1 MKQPATLPTL
11 RRQGAALTVLALAVV
26 LAALAGLCFGSQGY
40 TPLQLWQ
47 AWCSGDPQNAVYR
60 VLLHVRWPRT
70 LAGLLAGSALAA
82 AGVLLQAVLN
92 NAMASPNV
100 IGVNAGAGLAA
111 LCAAALWPAHPN
123 AVQPAAFAGA
133 LAAALLVYGLAL
145 GAGVSRTTLVLA
157 GLAVSGMLTAGMN
170 TIKLL
175 YPDAIA
181 GASDFLVGGL
191 SGVTL
196 SGLKGA
202 VPYLITGTLLA
213 LLLAADLNVLCL
225 GEQSAAS
232 LGLHI
237 GAVRFLGILAAALL
251 AGAAVSFAGL
261 LSFVGLLAPHIARQL
276 VAITIAF
283 CCPRPC
289 CWGRLLLCC
298 VMCWHAACLLRLN
311 CQWAFCCPSSAGRSS
326 LACCCTAGGGECMIE
341 LQHVSAGYGAQDVV
355 RDVSFAAPNGQ
366 LTALIGPNGSGK
378 TTLLRAMTRTLPC
391 RSGNILLDDRSIASY
406 GRKEFART
414 AAFMPQSRP
423 VPGITVRALVAHGRF
438 PYLGFSRRMTAQ
450 DTAAVEQAMR
460 RTGTL
465 DWANRDVRALSGGER
480 QRVYLAMALAQGG
493 TTILLDEP
501 GAFLDVRAQFELLDL
516 LRSVAAGGK
525 AVVLVMHELPQ
536 AMQYADRIALLG
548 GGRLLGCDTSA
559 ALAATGAVDR
569 VFGVRLCRAP
579 DGVWYVKA
587 EG

>member
-100 IGVNAGAGLAA
+100 IGVNA
-111 LCAAALWPAHPN
+111 
-123 AVQPAAFAGA
+123 
-133 LAAALLVYGLAL
+133 

-261 LSFVGLLAPHIARQL
+261 LSFVGLLAPHIARRL
-276 VAITIAF
+276 VGNNHRILLPAAMLLGAAF
-283 CCPRPC
+283 VVLCDVLARCLFAPFELPV
-289 CWGRLLLCC
+289 GILLSLIGGPFFLGLLL
-298 VMCWHAACLLRLN
+298 
-311 CQWAFCCPSSAGRSS
+311 
-326 LACCCTAGGGECMIE
+326 
-341 LQHVSAGYGAQDVV
+341 
-355 RDVSFAAPNGQ
+355 
-366 LTALIGPNGSGK
+366 
-378 TTLLRAMTRTLPC
+378 
-391 RSGNILLDDRSIASY
+391 
-406 GRKEFART
+406 
-414 AAFMPQSRP
+414 
-423 VPGITVRALVAHGRF
+423 HGR
-438 PYLGFSRRMTAQ
+438 GRRMY
-450 DTAAVEQAMR
+450 D
-460 RTGTL
+460 
-465 DWANRDVRALSGGER
+465 
-480 QRVYLAMALAQGG
+480 
-493 TTILLDEP
+493 
-501 GAFLDVRAQFELLDL
+501 
-516 LRSVAAGGK
+516 
-525 AVVLVMHELPQ
+525 
-536 AMQYADRIALLG
+536 
-548 GGRLLGCDTSA
+548 
-559 ALAATGAVDR
+559 
-569 VFGVRLCRAP
+569 
-579 DGVWYVKA
+579 
-587 EG
+587 

>member
-1 MKQPATLPTL
+1 MKYKKAIT
-11 RRQGAALTVLALAVV
+11 ALALAA
-26 LAALAGLCFGSQGY
+26 LLLAGCAAPQAVQAPAPQQTAKAAETQSGVTFTDDMGYPVTVQSWNRVVSLYGSFAE
-40 TPLQLWQ
+40 
-47 AWCSGDPQNAVYR
+47 AW
-60 VLLHVRWPRT
+60 T
-70 LAGLLAGSALAA
+70 LAGSALAA

-202 VPYLITGTLLA
+202 VLYLITGTLLA

-251 AGAAVSFAGL
+251 AGSAVSFAGL
-261 LSFVGLLAPHIARQL
+261 LSFVGLLAPHIARRL
-276 VAITIAF
+276 VGNNHRILLPAAMLLGAAF
-283 CCPRPC
+283 VVLCDVLARCLFAPFELPV
-289 CWGRLLLCC
+289 GILLSLIGGPFFLGLLL
-298 VMCWHAACLLRLN
+298 
-311 CQWAFCCPSSAGRSS
+311 
-326 LACCCTAGGGECMIE
+326 
-341 LQHVSAGYGAQDVV
+341 
-355 RDVSFAAPNGQ
+355 
-366 LTALIGPNGSGK
+366 
-378 TTLLRAMTRTLPC
+378 
-391 RSGNILLDDRSIASY
+391 
-406 GRKEFART
+406 
-414 AAFMPQSRP
+414 
-423 VPGITVRALVAHGRF
+423 HGR
-438 PYLGFSRRMTAQ
+438 GRRMY
-450 DTAAVEQAMR
+450 D
-460 RTGTL
+460 
-465 DWANRDVRALSGGER
+465 
-480 QRVYLAMALAQGG
+480 
-493 TTILLDEP
+493 
-501 GAFLDVRAQFELLDL
+501 
-516 LRSVAAGGK
+516 
-525 AVVLVMHELPQ
+525 
-536 AMQYADRIALLG
+536 
-548 GGRLLGCDTSA
+548 
-559 ALAATGAVDR
+559 
-569 VFGVRLCRAP
+569 
-579 DGVWYVKA
+579 
-587 EG
+587 

>member
-202 VPYLITGTLLA
+202 VLYLITGTLLA
-213 LLLAADLNVLCL
+213 LLLPRSRRRLFCGVTICVLL
-225 GEQSAAS
+225 FYMNMV
-232 LGLHI
+232 GLSPSV
-237 GAVRFLGILAAALL
+237 VRACIMQIAL
-251 AGAAVSFAGL
+251 
-261 LSFVGLLAPHIARQL
+261 LLAPLFRRDSDSFTSLGMALL
-276 VAITIAF
+276 V
-283 CCPRPC
+283 
-289 CWGRLLLCC
+289 
-298 VMCWHAACLLRLN
+298 
-311 CQWAFCCPSSAGRSS
+311 
-326 LACCCTAGGGECMIE
+326 
-341 LQHVSAGYGAQDVV
+341 
-355 RDVSFAAPNGQ
+355 
-366 LTALIGPNGSGK
+366 
-378 TTLLRAMTRTLPC
+378 
-391 RSGNILLDDRSIASY
+391 ILLGNPFAS
-406 GRKEFART
+406 
-414 AAFMPQSRP
+414 
-423 VPGITVRALVAHGRF
+423 
-438 PYLGFSRRMTAQ
+438 
-450 DTAAVEQAMR
+450 
-460 RTGTL
+460 
-465 DWANRDVRALSGGER
+465 
-480 QRVYLAMALAQGG
+480 
-493 TTILLDEP
+493 
-501 GAFLDVRAQFELLDL
+501 
-516 LRSVAAGGK
+516 
-525 AVVLVMHELPQ
+525 
-536 AMQYADRIALLG
+536 
-548 GGRLLGCDTSA
+548 
-559 ALAATGAVDR
+559 
-569 VFGVRLCRAP
+569 
-579 DGVWYVKA
+579 
-587 EG
+587 

>member
-1 MKQPATLPTL
+1 M
-11 RRQGAALTVLALAVV
+11 
-26 LAALAGLCFGSQGY
+26 
-40 TPLQLWQ
+40 
-47 AWCSGDPQNAVYR
+47 
-60 VLLHVRWPRT
+60 
-70 LAGLLAGSALAA
+70 
-82 AGVLLQAVLN
+82 LQAVLN

-123 AVQPAAFAGA
+123 VVQPAAFAGA

-261 LSFVGLLAPHIARQL
+261 LSFVGLLAPHIARRL
-276 VAITIAF
+276 VGNNHRILLPAAMLLGAAF
-283 CCPRPC
+283 VVLCDVPARCLFAPFELPV
-289 CWGRLLLCC
+289 GILLSLIGGPFFLGLLL
-298 VMCWHAACLLRLN
+298 H
-311 CQWAFCCPSSAGRSS
+311 
-326 LACCCTAGGGECMIE
+326 
-341 LQHVSAGYGAQDVV
+341 
-355 RDVSFAAPNGQ
+355 
-366 LTALIGPNGSGK
+366 
-378 TTLLRAMTRTLPC
+378 
-391 RSGNILLDDRSIASY
+391 
-406 GRKEFART
+406 
-414 AAFMPQSRP
+414 SR
-423 VPGITVRALVAHGRF
+423 G
-438 PYLGFSRRMTAQ
+438 RRMY
-450 DTAAVEQAMR
+450 D
-460 RTGTL
+460 
-465 DWANRDVRALSGGER
+465 
-480 QRVYLAMALAQGG
+480 
-493 TTILLDEP
+493 
-501 GAFLDVRAQFELLDL
+501 
-516 LRSVAAGGK
+516 
-525 AVVLVMHELPQ
+525 
-536 AMQYADRIALLG
+536 
-548 GGRLLGCDTSA
+548 
-559 ALAATGAVDR
+559 
-569 VFGVRLCRAP
+569 
-579 DGVWYVKA
+579 
-587 EG
+587 

>member
-1 MKQPATLPTL
+1 MKQLATLPTL

-202 VPYLITGTLLA
+202 AAGGRPERAMPGGTK
-213 LLLAADLNVLCL
+213 C
-225 GEQSAAS
+225 S
-232 LGLHI
+232 
-237 GAVRFLGILAAALL
+237 FLGAA
-251 AGAAVSFAGL
+251 
-261 LSFVGLLAPHIARQL
+261 H
-276 VAITIAF
+276 
-283 CCPRPC
+283 
-289 CWGRLLLCC
+289 
-298 VMCWHAACLLRLN
+298 
-311 CQWAFCCPSSAGRSS
+311 RSS
-326 LACCCTAGGGECMIE
+326 TLFGHSGGGAAGGGSCQ
-341 LQHVSAGYGAQDVV
+341 LCRAAQLCGAAG
-355 RDVSFAAPNGQ
+355 P
-366 LTALIGPNGSGK
+366 
-378 TTLLRAMTRTLPC
+378 
-391 RSGNILLDDRSIASY
+391 
-406 GRKEFART
+406 
-414 AAFMPQSRP
+414 
-423 VPGITVRALVAHGRF
+423 AHC
-438 PYLGFSRRMTAQ
+438 P
-450 DTAAVEQAMR
+450 
-460 RTGTL
+460 
-465 DWANRDVRALSGGER
+465 
-480 QRVYLAMALAQGG
+480 
-493 TTILLDEP
+493 
-501 GAFLDVRAQFELLDL
+501 
-516 LRSVAAGGK
+516 AAGG
-525 AVVLVMHELPQ
+525 Q
-536 AMQYADRIALLG
+536 
-548 GGRLLGCDTSA
+548 
-559 ALAATGAVDR
+559 
-569 VFGVRLCRAP
+569 
-579 DGVWYVKA
+579 
-587 EG
+587 

>member
-111 LCAAALWPAHPN
+111 LCAAALWPAHPQRGT
-123 AVQPAAFAGA
+123 ACGVCRGAGRRPAGVWAGA
-133 LAAALLVYGLAL
+133 GGRGKPHHA
-145 GAGVSRTTLVLA
+145 GAGGPCRQR
-157 GLAVSGMLTAGMN
+157 MLTAGMN

-276 VAITIAF
+276 VGNNHRILLPAAMLLGAAF
-283 CCPRPC
+283 VVLCDVLARCLFAPFELPV
-289 CWGRLLLCC
+289 GILLSLIGGPFFLGLLL
-298 VMCWHAACLLRLN
+298 
-311 CQWAFCCPSSAGRSS
+311 
-326 LACCCTAGGGECMIE
+326 
-341 LQHVSAGYGAQDVV
+341 
-355 RDVSFAAPNGQ
+355 
-366 LTALIGPNGSGK
+366 
-378 TTLLRAMTRTLPC
+378 
-391 RSGNILLDDRSIASY
+391 
-406 GRKEFART
+406 
-414 AAFMPQSRP
+414 
-423 VPGITVRALVAHGRF
+423 HGR
-438 PYLGFSRRMTAQ
+438 GRRMY
-450 DTAAVEQAMR
+450 D
-460 RTGTL
+460 
-465 DWANRDVRALSGGER
+465 
-480 QRVYLAMALAQGG
+480 
-493 TTILLDEP
+493 
-501 GAFLDVRAQFELLDL
+501 
-516 LRSVAAGGK
+516 
-525 AVVLVMHELPQ
+525 
-536 AMQYADRIALLG
+536 
-548 GGRLLGCDTSA
+548 
-559 ALAATGAVDR
+559 
-569 VFGVRLCRAP
+569 
-579 DGVWYVKA
+579 
-587 EG
+587 

>member
-70 LAGLLAGSALAA
+70 LAGL
-82 AGVLLQAVLN
+82 
-92 NAMASPNV
+92 
-100 IGVNAGAGLAA
+100 
-111 LCAAALWPAHPN
+111 
-123 AVQPAAFAGA
+123 
-133 LAAALLVYGLAL
+133 
-145 GAGVSRTTLVLA
+145 LA

-261 LSFVGLLAPHIARQL
+261 LSFVGLLAPHIARRL
-276 VAITIAF
+276 VGNNHRILLPAAMLLGAAF
-283 CCPRPC
+283 VVLCDVLARCLFAPFELPV
-289 CWGRLLLCC
+289 GILLSLIGGPFFLGLLL
-298 VMCWHAACLLRLN
+298 
-311 CQWAFCCPSSAGRSS
+311 
-326 LACCCTAGGGECMIE
+326 
-341 LQHVSAGYGAQDVV
+341 
-355 RDVSFAAPNGQ
+355 
-366 LTALIGPNGSGK
+366 
-378 TTLLRAMTRTLPC
+378 
-391 RSGNILLDDRSIASY
+391 
-406 GRKEFART
+406 
-414 AAFMPQSRP
+414 
-423 VPGITVRALVAHGRF
+423 HGR
-438 PYLGFSRRMTAQ
+438 GRRMY
-450 DTAAVEQAMR
+450 D
-460 RTGTL
+460 
-465 DWANRDVRALSGGER
+465 
-480 QRVYLAMALAQGG
+480 
-493 TTILLDEP
+493 
-501 GAFLDVRAQFELLDL
+501 
-516 LRSVAAGGK
+516 
-525 AVVLVMHELPQ
+525 
-536 AMQYADRIALLG
+536 
-548 GGRLLGCDTSA
+548 
-559 ALAATGAVDR
+559 
-569 VFGVRLCRAP
+569 
-579 DGVWYVKA
+579 
-587 EG
+587 

>member
-202 VPYLITGTLLA
+202 VLYLITGTLLA

-237 GAVRFLGILAAALL
+237 GVVRFLGILAAALL

-261 LSFVGLLAPHIARQL
+261 LSFVGLLAPHIARRL
-276 VAITIAF
+276 VGNNHRILLPAAMLLGAAF
-283 CCPRPC
+283 VVLCDVLARCLFAPFELPV
-289 CWGRLLLCC
+289 GILLSLIGGPFFLGLLL
-298 VMCWHAACLLRLN
+298 H
-311 CQWAFCCPSSAGRSS
+311 
-326 LACCCTAGGGECMIE
+326 
-341 LQHVSAGYGAQDVV
+341 
-355 RDVSFAAPNGQ
+355 
-366 LTALIGPNGSGK
+366 
-378 TTLLRAMTRTLPC
+378 
-391 RSGNILLDDRSIASY
+391 
-406 GRKEFART
+406 
-414 AAFMPQSRP
+414 SR
-423 VPGITVRALVAHGRF
+423 G
-438 PYLGFSRRMTAQ
+438 RRMY
-450 DTAAVEQAMR
+450 D
-460 RTGTL
+460 
-465 DWANRDVRALSGGER
+465 
-480 QRVYLAMALAQGG
+480 
-493 TTILLDEP
+493 
-501 GAFLDVRAQFELLDL
+501 
-516 LRSVAAGGK
+516 
-525 AVVLVMHELPQ
+525 
-536 AMQYADRIALLG
+536 
-548 GGRLLGCDTSA
+548 
-559 ALAATGAVDR
+559 
-569 VFGVRLCRAP
+569 
-579 DGVWYVKA
+579 
-587 EG
+587 

>member
-26 LAALAGLCFGSQGY
+26 LAVFGIVCNARKAEKFFAAHRDWLIAGAVVLVLDLIAAGG
-40 TPLQLWQ
+40 
-47 AWCSGDPQNAVYR
+47 NAITVNGK
-60 VLLHVRWPRT
+60 T
-70 LAGLLAGSALAA
+70 LFTGLLAGSALAA

-261 LSFVGLLAPHIARQL
+261 LSFVGLLAPHIARRL
-276 VAITIAF
+276 VGNNHRILLPAAMLLGAAF
-283 CCPRPC
+283 VVLCDVLARCLFAPFELPV
-289 CWGRLLLCC
+289 GILLSLIGGPFFLGLLL
-298 VMCWHAACLLRLN
+298 
-311 CQWAFCCPSSAGRSS
+311 
-326 LACCCTAGGGECMIE
+326 
-341 LQHVSAGYGAQDVV
+341 
-355 RDVSFAAPNGQ
+355 
-366 LTALIGPNGSGK
+366 
-378 TTLLRAMTRTLPC
+378 
-391 RSGNILLDDRSIASY
+391 
-406 GRKEFART
+406 
-414 AAFMPQSRP
+414 
-423 VPGITVRALVAHGRF
+423 HGR
-438 PYLGFSRRMTAQ
+438 GRRMY
-450 DTAAVEQAMR
+450 D
-460 RTGTL
+460 
-465 DWANRDVRALSGGER
+465 
-480 QRVYLAMALAQGG
+480 
-493 TTILLDEP
+493 
-501 GAFLDVRAQFELLDL
+501 
-516 LRSVAAGGK
+516 
-525 AVVLVMHELPQ
+525 
-536 AMQYADRIALLG
+536 
-548 GGRLLGCDTSA
+548 
-559 ALAATGAVDR
+559 
-569 VFGVRLCRAP
+569 
-579 DGVWYVKA
+579 
-587 EG
+587 

>member
-157 GLAVSGMLTAGMN
+157 GLAVSG
-170 TIKLL
+170 
-175 YPDAIA
+175 
-181 GASDFLVGGL
+181 
-191 SGVTL
+191 
-196 SGLKGA
+196 LKGA
-202 VPYLITGTLLA
+202 VLYLITGTLLA

-261 LSFVGLLAPHIARQL
+261 LSFVGLLAPHIARRL
-276 VAITIAF
+276 VGNNHRILLPAAMLLGAAF
-283 CCPRPC
+283 VVLCDVLARCLFAPFELPV
-289 CWGRLLLCC
+289 GILLSLIGGPFFLGLLL
-298 VMCWHAACLLRLN
+298 
-311 CQWAFCCPSSAGRSS
+311 
-326 LACCCTAGGGECMIE
+326 
-341 LQHVSAGYGAQDVV
+341 
-355 RDVSFAAPNGQ
+355 
-366 LTALIGPNGSGK
+366 
-378 TTLLRAMTRTLPC
+378 
-391 RSGNILLDDRSIASY
+391 
-406 GRKEFART
+406 
-414 AAFMPQSRP
+414 
-423 VPGITVRALVAHGRF
+423 HGR
-438 PYLGFSRRMTAQ
+438 GRRMY
-450 DTAAVEQAMR
+450 D
-460 RTGTL
+460 
-465 DWANRDVRALSGGER
+465 
-480 QRVYLAMALAQGG
+480 
-493 TTILLDEP
+493 
-501 GAFLDVRAQFELLDL
+501 
-516 LRSVAAGGK
+516 
-525 AVVLVMHELPQ
+525 
-536 AMQYADRIALLG
+536 
-548 GGRLLGCDTSA
+548 
-559 ALAATGAVDR
+559 
-569 VFGVRLCRAP
+569 
-579 DGVWYVKA
+579 
-587 EG
+587 